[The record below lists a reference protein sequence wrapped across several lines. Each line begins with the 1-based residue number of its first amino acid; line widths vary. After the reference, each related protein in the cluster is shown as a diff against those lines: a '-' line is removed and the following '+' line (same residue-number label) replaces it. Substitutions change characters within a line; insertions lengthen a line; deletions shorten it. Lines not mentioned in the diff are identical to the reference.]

1 MLTIEWHVYLN
12 VKNESKARRVLDRLA
27 ASLGA
32 ALTLESLEQHLR
44 CRCLSCRE
52 NLTLYEVRFTTPAQ
66 SHEPAE
72 ALFRFL
78 LHTGRFF
85 RWQVS
90 VQAFQNGV
98 TDVGIVANGS
108 SVSGVTWAKAC
119 FRHISS

>member
-1 MLTIEWHVYLN
+1 MLTIEWHVFLN
-12 VKNESKARRVLDRLA
+12 VKNETKAHRVLDRLA
-27 ASLGA
+27 ASLET
-32 ALTLESLEQHLR
+32 ALTLESLEKDLR
-44 CRCLSCRE
+44 CRCLSCQE
-52 NLTLYEVRFTTPAQ
+52 NPTRYGVRFTTPAQ
-66 SHEPAE
+66 SNAPAE

-78 LHTGRFF
+78 LITGRFF